1 MQVYSDYRELPKD
14 AQGTALVI
22 GNFDGVHRGHA
33 KVIARGRDI
42 ATSLVAPL
50 GVMAFEP
57 HPREFFAPDAP
68 TFRLTMPE
76 TRARLLE
83 RNGVDIAYILDFDKA
98 LATMEAAE
106 FVREVLVA
114 GLGVAHVVVGYD
126 FCFGKARKGDTA
138 LLREMGNELG
148 FGVTVIDPVRA
159 GESDEDIFSSTRI
172 RDALR
177 EGRPDRAA
185 KLLGHW
191 WAIEGEVKKGDQI
204 GRTMGYPTVNVDL
217 GHYLHPKFGIYAV
230 KVEVLNGPHAGAY
243 DGAASMGW
251 QPTFKKD
258 EPLFESFLMDF
269 DGDLYGAELAVSLIA
284 YLRPEEKFENMEDLR
299 AAIERDVEMASAIL
313 SNLRSNPADVP
324 WAEGGAS

>member
-1 MQVYSDYRELPKD
+1 MHIHSDFHGLSND
-14 AQGTALVI
+14 ARGTALVI

-68 TFRLTMPE
+68 PFRLTMPE

-83 RNGVDIAYILDFDKA
+83 RHGVDHAFILPFDLDFA
-98 LATMEAAE
+98 MMSAE
-106 FVREVLVA
+106 DFVRLVLVE
-114 GLGVAHVVVGYD
+114 GLGVTHVIVGYD
-126 FCFGKARKGDTA
+126 FCFGRARKGDAT
-138 LLREMGNELG
+138 LLKSMGAELG
-148 FGVTVIDPVRA
+148 FGVTIIDPVRSDDST
-159 GESDEDIFSSTRI
+159 GEAFSSTRI

-177 EGRPDRAA
+177 DGQPNVAA
-185 KLLGHW
+185 RLLGHW
-191 WAIEGEVKKGDQI
+191 WTIEGTVKKGDQI
-204 GRTMGYPTVNVDL
+204 GRTMGFPTVNVDL
-217 GHYLHPKFGIYAV
+217 GRYLHPKYGIYVV
-230 KVEVLNGPHAGAY
+230 KVEVLNGPHAGIY

-258 EPLFESFLMDF
+258 EPLFEAFLIDF

-284 YLRPEEKFENMEDLR
+284 YLRPEEKYDTMDELKD
-299 AAIERDVEMASAIL
+299 AIERDVEKARTTLADLRANPSA
-313 SNLRSNPADVP
+313 VP
-324 WAEGGAS
+324 WASGGG